1 MDIEKISKISKEKRN
16 RMISAMQ
23 ERYRLMQK
31 GYEME
36 RYRKSDTA
44 SMKDVHIIR
53 RVEIEEKKTRQAYR
67 KE

>member
-31 GYEME
+31 GYEMDPISKVG
-36 RYRKSDTA
+36 YCKY
-44 SMKDVHIIR
+44 
-53 RVEIEEKKTRQAYR
+53 EKCPY
-67 KE
+67 KEGSS